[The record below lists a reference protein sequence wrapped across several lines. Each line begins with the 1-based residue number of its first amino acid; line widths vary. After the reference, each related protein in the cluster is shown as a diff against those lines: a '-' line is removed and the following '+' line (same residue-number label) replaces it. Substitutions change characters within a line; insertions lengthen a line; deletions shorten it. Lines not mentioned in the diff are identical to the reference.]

1 MKPLI
6 TLLLALAACLTAAA
20 QDTEYFFGILYQSIP
35 GTNTCKVIYADTYAE
50 LAAAKPQIS
59 VASSV
64 DINGKKCTVTA
75 IDDGAFC
82 ETAFTSISLP
92 EGITSIGDFAFEGCE
107 DLTYL
112 NIPSTVTTIGEEAFG
127 GAPCFGS
134 KVQISVNL
142 CEIGFAAFCCPGL
155 TEYSVA
161 VGNPNFCS
169 IDGVLFSK
177 DRKTLID
184 YPWGRPAAP
193 YTVPA
198 GTTTI
203 AQDAFSG
210 RHLTSLTLPEGLTTI
225 IEYAFWGATIDGPLT
240 LPASLTDISED
251 AFSECHGVTAF
262 NIAPANTTFVSRD
275 GVLFSKDMTTLRLY
289 PIGRPA
295 DAYIVP
301 DGVTTIGANAFR
313 AAQNLKHLYLPE
325 GLTTISPVAVYG
337 CEGLTE
343 LIIPASVTTIGGY
356 AFGVCKSLANIYC
369 RSTVPAQAGEGA
381 FYYTAKGC
389 TLHIPT
395 GTKAAYINKGW
406 NGNYLSNY
414 SEEAQVT
421 PPCAT
426 PVITVNG
433 GKFSVTCATPGA
445 RIICEYESSEF
456 SANKG
461 WTGPK
466 LYSTPKLTIKAYAIA
481 EGYTDSADATCTIT
495 SGNNDIDGSGA
506 TDLDDLNTLIDGI
519 LQK

>member
-1 MKPLI
+1 M
-6 TLLLALAACLTAAA
+6 
-20 QDTEYFFGILYQSIP
+20 
-35 GTNTCKVIYADTYAE
+35 
-50 LAAAKPQIS
+50 
-59 VASSV
+59 
-64 DINGKKCTVTA
+64 
-75 IDDGAFC
+75 
-82 ETAFTSISLP
+82 
-92 EGITSIGDFAFEGCE
+92 
-107 DLTYL
+107 
-112 NIPSTVTTIGEEAFG
+112 
-127 GAPCFGS
+127 
-134 KVQISVNL
+134 
-142 CEIGFAAFCCPGL
+142 
-155 TEYSVA
+155 A

-184 YPWGRPAAP
+184 YPW
-193 YTVPA
+193 
-198 GTTTI
+198 
-203 AQDAFSG
+203 
-210 RHLTSLTLPEGLTTI
+210 
-225 IEYAFWGATIDGPLT
+225 
-240 LPASLTDISED
+240 
-251 AFSECHGVTAF
+251 
-262 NIAPANTTFVSRD
+262 
-275 GVLFSKDMTTLRLY
+275 
-289 PIGRPA
+289 GRPA

-343 LIIPASVTTIGGY
+343 LIIPASVTSIGGY

-389 TLHIPT
+389 ILHIPM
-395 GTKAAYINKGW
+395 GTKSAYQNKGW
-406 NGNYLSNY
+406 NGNFLSNY

-426 PVITVNG
+426 PVIHVNG

-466 LYSTPKLTIKAYAIA
+466 LYSTPKLTLKAYAIA
-481 EGYTDSADATCTIT
+481 EGYTDSTDATCTIT
-495 SGNNDIDGSGA
+495 SGSNDIDGSGA